1 MSLNFLDFEQP
12 IAELE
17 AKIDSLTAVSRQ
29 DEKLDINID
38 EEVHRLREKSVELT
52 RKIFAD
58 LGAWQIAQLARHPQR
73 PYTLDYVRLAF
84 DEFDELAGD
93 RAYADDKAIV
103 GGIARLD
110 GRPVMIIGH
119 QKGRETKEKIRRNFG
134 MPAPEGYR
142 KALRLMQM
150 AERFK
155 MPIIT
160 FIDTPGAY
168 PGKDAEERGQGEA
181 IARNLMEMSGLTVPV
196 IAVVTGE
203 GSSGGALALGVANRI
218 LMLENAVY
226 SVLSPEGFASILWK
240 DSSRSGE
247 ACEIMKLTAQDLY
260 KDGIVEEIIP
270 EPVGGAQRA
279 HGVLFGNLDEA
290 LRRQLRSLDRMNGR
304 QLAEQRYQKFRQIG
318 EMRKA

>member
-1 MSLNFLDFEQP
+1 MIKDILQQLAPLDEKIAALRGDP
-12 IAELE
+12 ADENMIDITNHAAELAE
-17 AKIDSLTAVSRQ
+17 LSAQEDALLSGCGALTAEDRV
-29 DEKLDINID
+29 
-38 EEVHRLREKSVELT
+38 
-52 RKIFAD
+52 F
-58 LGAWQIAQLARHPQR
+58 LARHPER
-73 PYTLDYVRLAF
+73 PHI
-84 DEFDELAGD
+84 DEIVDALFTDFFEQCGD
-93 RAYADDKAIV
+93 RQCKEDAAIL
-103 GGIARLD
+103 GGVALFH
-110 GRPVMIIGH
+110 GQPVTVIGH
-119 QKGRETKEKIRRNFG
+119 RKGSTLEENLRCNFG
-134 MPAPEGYR
+134 MPGPEGYR
-142 KALRLMQM
+142 KALRLMKQ
-150 AERFK
+150 AEKFDR
-155 MPIIT
+155 PIIT

-290 LRRQLRSLDRMNGR
+290 LQRQLRSLARMNGR

>member
-1 MSLNFLDFEQP
+1 MIKEVLQQLEPLDAQIDALCSSTDDAEMANTTTHAAELAELSAQENMLLQRCTSLTPEDRVFLARRPDRPHISEIIDNLFTDFFEQC
-12 IAELE
+12 
-17 AKIDSLTAVSRQ
+17 
-29 DEKLDINID
+29 
-38 EEVHRLREKSVELT
+38 
-52 RKIFAD
+52 
-58 LGAWQIAQLARHPQR
+58 
-73 PYTLDYVRLAF
+73 
-84 DEFDELAGD
+84 GD
-93 RAYADDKAIV
+93 RQCKEDAAILC
-103 GGIARLD
+103 GIARFH
-110 GRPVMIIGH
+110 GMPVTVLGH
-119 QKGRETKEKIRRNFG
+119 RKGTTLEENLRCNFG
-134 MPAPEGYR
+134 MPGPEGYR
-142 KALRLMQM
+142 KALRVMKQ
-150 AERFK
+150 AEKFRR
-155 MPIIT
+155 PIIT

-290 LRRQLRSLDRMNGR
+290 LQRQLRSLARMNGR

>member
-1 MSLNFLDFEQP
+1 MIKDILQQLAPLDEKIAALRGDP
-12 IAELE
+12 ADENMTDSTNPAAELAE
-17 AKIDSLTAVSRQ
+17 LSAQEDALLSGCGALTAEDRV
-29 DEKLDINID
+29 
-38 EEVHRLREKSVELT
+38 
-52 RKIFAD
+52 F
-58 LGAWQIAQLARHPQR
+58 LARHPER
-73 PYTLDYVRLAF
+73 PHI
-84 DEFDELAGD
+84 DEIVDALFTDFFEQCGD
-93 RAYADDKAIV
+93 RQCKEDAAIL
-103 GGIARLD
+103 GGVALFH
-110 GRPVMIIGH
+110 GQPVTVIGH
-119 QKGRETKEKIRRNFG
+119 RKGSTLEENLRCNFG
-134 MPAPEGYR
+134 MPGPEGYR
-142 KALRLMQM
+142 KALRLMKQ
-150 AERFK
+150 AEKFDR
-155 MPIIT
+155 PIIT

>member
-1 MSLNFLDFEQP
+1 MIKDILQQLAPLDEKIVALRGDP
-12 IAELE
+12 ADENMTDITNHAAELAE
-17 AKIDSLTAVSRQ
+17 LSAQEDALLSGCGALTAEDRV
-29 DEKLDINID
+29 
-38 EEVHRLREKSVELT
+38 
-52 RKIFAD
+52 F
-58 LGAWQIAQLARHPQR
+58 LARHPER
-73 PYTLDYVRLAF
+73 PHI
-84 DEFDELAGD
+84 DEIVDALFTDFFEQCGD
-93 RAYADDKAIV
+93 RQCKEDAAIL
-103 GGIARLD
+103 GGVALFH
-110 GRPVMIIGH
+110 GQPVTVIGH
-119 QKGRETKEKIRRNFG
+119 RKGGTLEENLRCNFG
-134 MPAPEGYR
+134 MPGPEGYR
-142 KALRLMQM
+142 KALRLMKQ
-150 AERFK
+150 AEKFDR
-155 MPIIT
+155 PIIT

-290 LRRQLRSLDRMNGR
+290 LQRQLRSLVRMNGR